1 MNQAMAAEEADARS
15 EPKLREHLAAARRR
29 RKPML
34 IAFGV
39 GLLTAI
45 LLALLL
51 PPRYQS
57 IGTILIEQQELPSE
71 LVRSTVTSYADQR
84 VQVISQRVMTTQN
97 LLSIIRRYD
106 LYPREQSRE
115 PREKLIERMRDDIQ
129 FKMISADVVDPRSGA
144 PRKATIA
151 FTVSYTSPTPDVAA
165 KIANELT
172 TLYLNEN
179 LTERNRLAQDAY
191 GFLQTEG
198 DRMNTQIQEIE
209 SKLATF
215 KQAHYDELPEL
226 AQLNMQQLDRTQQE
240 LHEAESRRTSQ
251 QQQLTF
257 LQAQF
262 AQLKPDSAI
271 YSDTGE
277 RIVSTSDRLK
287 ALRTKLASAVALY
300 SPDHPDVVRLKREV
314 AGLEAQV
321 GSQKRP
327 AETNDLRRTLE
338 EAQGELAE
346 AQKKYSPDHPDVQR
360 LQRKV
365 DQLQSQLDK
374 EAHHPGAPAA
384 PTQAMATATPNAT
397 TSPPPAAASASTSVT
412 SDPAAATSAQAA
424 AIPASSAPADSAPD
438 TSSAPDNPA
447 YIQIGAQVEAL
458 RNDLRAQDVL
468 IARLRAT
475 VADFQRKIALTPNIE
490 KEYRDL
496 TRDYESAQL
505 KYGEIRAKEMEA
517 QVAQNL
523 ESDRKGERFT
533 LIEPPLPPED
543 PVSPNRP
550 LVLVLG
556 LLLSIGLAVGIAAL
570 LEATDSTIRGHQD
583 MLEAFGAP
591 MLAVV
596 PRIMTVADIA
606 LGRRRLQ
613 YTVATAAVVGISAIL
628 AIHFFYRPLDVL
640 WFAAIRH
647 LGY

>member
-1 MNQAMAAEEADARS
+1 MNQAMVAEEADARS
-15 EPKLREHLAAARRR
+15 EPKLREQLAAAKRR

-39 GLLTAI
+39 GLLIAI

-57 IGTILIEQQELPSE
+57 TGTILIEQQELPSD

-151 FTVSYTSPTPDVAA
+151 FTVSYTSPTPDVSA

-191 GFLQTEG
+191 GFLQSEG
-198 DRMNTQIQEIE
+198 DRMNTQIQELE

-215 KQAHYDELPEL
+215 KQEHYDELPEL
-226 AQLNMQQLDRTQQE
+226 AQLNMQQLDRTEQE

-251 QQQLTF
+251 EQQLTF

-262 AQLKPDSAI
+262 TQLKPDSAVF
-271 YSDTGE
+271 SDTGE

-314 AGLEAQV
+314 AGLEAQA
-321 GSQKRP
+321 GSKKTS
-327 AETNDLRRTLE
+327 AETNDLRRSLE

-346 AQKKYSPDHPDVQR
+346 TQKKYSPDHPDVVR

-365 DQLQSQLDK
+365 DQLQAQLDS
-374 EAHHPGAPAA
+374 EIHP
-384 PTQAMATATPNAT
+384 
-397 TSPPPAAASASTSVT
+397 ASA
-412 SDPAAATSAQAA
+412 PAAATGSGAANPTTVAAAPQATAAASQAA
-424 AIPASSAPADSAPD
+424 TPPAQVMASSTSSAPAASADSTHTDAGP
-438 TSSAPDNPA
+438 APDNPA
-447 YIQIGAQVEAL
+447 YIQLGAQVEAL
-458 RNDLRAQDVL
+458 RNDLHAADAL

-475 VADFQRKIALTPNIE
+475 VVDFQRKISATPKIE

-496 TRDYESAQL
+496 TRDYDSSQL

-550 LVLVLG
+550 LILVLG

-570 LEATDSTIRGHQD
+570 LEATDNTIRGHKD
-583 MLEAFGAP
+583 MFAAFGAP

-596 PRIMTVADIA
+596 PRIMTPADIA
-606 LGRRRLQ
+606 LGRRRVR
-613 YTVATAAVVGISAIL
+613 YTVASVAVVTIGAIL
-628 AIHFFYRPLDVL
+628 AIHLFYRPLDVL
-640 WFAAIRH
+640 WFAAMRH

>member
-1 MNQAMAAEEADARS
+1 
-15 EPKLREHLAAARRR
+15 
-29 RKPML
+29 
-34 IAFGV
+34 
-39 GLLTAI
+39 
-45 LLALLL
+45 
-51 PPRYQS
+51 
-57 IGTILIEQQELPSE
+57 
-71 LVRSTVTSYADQR
+71 VTSYADQR

-151 FTVSYTSPTPDVAA
+151 FTVSYTSPTPDVSA

-191 GFLQTEG
+191 GFLQSEG
-198 DRMNTQIQEIE
+198 DRMNAQIQELE

-215 KQAHYDELPEL
+215 KQEHYDELPEL
-226 AQLNMQQLDRTQQE
+226 AQLNMQQLDRTEQE

-251 QQQLTF
+251 EQQLTF

-262 AQLKPDSAI
+262 AQLKPDSAV

-287 ALRTKLASAVALY
+287 TLRTKLASATALY
-300 SPDHPDVVRLKREV
+300 APDHPDVVRLKREV
-314 AGLEAQV
+314 DGLEAQA
-321 GSQKRP
+321 GSKKTS
-327 AETNDLRRTLE
+327 AETNDLRRSLE

-346 AQKKYSPDHPDVQR
+346 TQKKYSPDHPDVQR

-365 DQLQSQLDK
+365 DQLQAQLDSQT
-374 EAHHPGAPAA
+374 HP
-384 PTQAMATATPNAT
+384 
-397 TSPPPAAASASTSVT
+397 ASA
-412 SDPAAATSAQAA
+412 PAAATSPSTAAPAAAASAQATA
-424 AIPASSAPADSAPD
+424 STAPATAPSVQAVATSTSSAPAASADSTHTDAGP
-438 TSSAPDNPA
+438 APDNPA
-447 YIQIGAQVEAL
+447 YIQVGAQVDAL
-458 RNDLRAQDVL
+458 RNDLQAADAL

-475 VADFQRKIALTPNIE
+475 VVDFQRKISATPKIE

-496 TRDYESAQL
+496 TRDYESSQL

-550 LVLVLG
+550 LILVLG
-556 LLLSIGLAVGIAAL
+556 LLLSIGLAVGVAAL
-570 LEATDSTIRGHQD
+570 LEATDSTIRGHKD
-583 MLEAFGAP
+583 MFEAFGAP

-596 PRIMTVADIA
+596 PRIMTPADIA
-606 LGRRRLQ
+606 LGRRRVR
-613 YTVATAAVVGISAIL
+613 YTVASVAVVTIGAIL
-628 AIHFFYRPLDVL
+628 AIHLFYRPLDVL
-640 WFAAIRH
+640 WFAAMRH

>member
-1 MNQAMAAEEADARS
+1 MNQAMVAEEADARS
-15 EPKLREHLAAARRR
+15 EPKLREQLAAAKRR

-39 GLLTAI
+39 GLLIAI

-57 IGTILIEQQELPSE
+57 TGTILIEQQELPSD

-151 FTVSYTSPTPDVAA
+151 FTVSYTSPTPDVSA

-191 GFLQTEG
+191 GFLQSEG
-198 DRMNTQIQEIE
+198 DRMNAQIQELE

-215 KQAHYDELPEL
+215 KQEHYDELPEL
-226 AQLNMQQLDRTQQE
+226 AQLNMQQLDRTEQE

-251 QQQLTF
+251 EQQLTF

-262 AQLKPDSAI
+262 AQLKPDSAV

-287 ALRTKLASAVALY
+287 TLRTKLASATALY
-300 SPDHPDVVRLKREV
+300 APDHPDVVRLKREV
-314 AGLEAQV
+314 DGLEAQA
-321 GSQKRP
+321 GSKKTS
-327 AETNDLRRTLE
+327 AETNDLRRSLE

-346 AQKKYSPDHPDVQR
+346 TQKKYSPDHPDVQR

-365 DQLQSQLDK
+365 DQLQAQLDSQT
-374 EAHHPGAPAA
+374 HP
-384 PTQAMATATPNAT
+384 
-397 TSPPPAAASASTSVT
+397 ASA
-412 SDPAAATSAQAA
+412 PAAATSPSTAAPAAAASAQATA
-424 AIPASSAPADSAPD
+424 STAPATAPSVQAVATSTSSAPAASADSTHTDAGP
-438 TSSAPDNPA
+438 APDNPA
-447 YIQIGAQVEAL
+447 YIQVGAQVDAL
-458 RNDLRAQDVL
+458 RNDLQAADAL

-475 VADFQRKIALTPNIE
+475 VVDFQRKISATPKIE

-496 TRDYESAQL
+496 TRDYESSQL

-550 LVLVLG
+550 LILVLG
-556 LLLSIGLAVGIAAL
+556 LLLSIGLAVGVAAL
-570 LEATDSTIRGHQD
+570 LEATDSTIRGHKD
-583 MLEAFGAP
+583 MFEAFGAP

-596 PRIMTVADIA
+596 PRIMTPADIA
-606 LGRRRLQ
+606 LGRRRVR
-613 YTVATAAVVGISAIL
+613 YTVASVAVVTIGAIL
-628 AIHFFYRPLDVL
+628 AIHLFYRPLDVL
-640 WFAAIRH
+640 WFAAMRH